1 MKKYFI
7 TIILSLMV
15 ISITA
20 CTEKDNLEENKP
32 TKEETILDEN
42 EDGVVEPEGNS
53 MSEDEMT
60 ENGSEKI
67 SINIYVVNPE
77 DGTLMTEA
85 KECEEVNEVII
96 WDFLKETG
104 IIPEES
110 KVISLNKE
118 ENRLALDVD
127 NVFGE
132 YLRSQGTAGEKEILG
147 CVVNTLLDAY
157 GCEKIKITEGGQ
169 VLLSGHAEYA
179 DYFTKF

>member
-15 ISITA
+15 VSFTA
-20 CTEKDNLEENKP
+20 CAEKDEPVENKP
-32 TKEETILDEN
+32 VKEETTQEEN
-42 EDGVVEPEGNS
+42 EDELVEA
-53 MSEDEMT
+53 D
-60 ENGSEKI
+60 ENGGHEEVPEKI
-67 SINIYVVNPE
+67 SLNIYVVNPD
-77 DGTLMTEA
+77 DGTLMTEI
-85 KECEEVNEVII
+85 KECEKVNEVVI

-110 KVISLNKE
+110 KVLSLNKE
-118 ENRLALDVD
+118 ENKLVLDVD

-132 YLRSQGTAGEKEILG
+132 RLRSQGTAGEQEILG
-147 CVVNTLLDAY
+147 CVANTFLDAY
-157 GCEKIKITEGGQ
+157 GCEGIKITEEGQ